1 MSTAFLGVDIVDIG
15 ENVLAVGIAILHC
28 NLNDNSVLFT
38 LQINRLR
45 IDFILILIHKF
56 NVLDNTAGKMEG
68 FTLILGTF
76 IGQGNRDALIQ
87 KGQLANTQ
95 TQSIIAVFRFCKNGG
110 IRFEMYRGTRSFA
123 ITLFIKLFRGFALS
137 KLNAV
142 AFAAAAHFNLHVL
155 AQCVNAGNTDT
166 MQTAGN
172 LITAVTELT
181 ACMQY
186 CHNNLNSRLLFL
198 FHHIHG
204 NATAV
209 IDNRNAV
216 ILMDNY
222 FDITAVAGQSLV
234 NTVVHNL
241 IHQMV
246 QTAGGRTADIHR
258 RSFAYS
264 LQAL

>member
-1 MSTAFLGVDIVDIG
+1 
-15 ENVLAVGIAILHC
+15 
-28 NLNDNSVLFT
+28 
-38 LQINRLR
+38 
-45 IDFILILIHKF
+45 
-56 NVLDNTAGKMEG
+56 MEG

-76 IGQGNRDALIQ
+76 IGQGNGDTLIQ

-95 TQSIIAVFRFCKNGG
+95 TQGIIAVFSFRKDGS
-110 IRFEMYRGTRSFA
+110 IRLKMYRSTGNIA
-123 ITLFIKLFRGFALS
+123 IALFIELFRGFALS

-142 AFAAAAHFNLHVL
+142 AFAAAAHFNLHML
-155 AQCVNAGNTDT
+155 TQSVNAGNTYT
-166 MQTAGN
+166 MQAAGN
-172 LITAVTELT
+172 LVAAVTELT

-186 CHNNLNSRLLFL
+186 CHDNLNSRLLFL

-204 NATAV
+204 DTTAV

-222 FDITAVAGQSLV
+222 LDITAVAGQSLV

-246 QTAGGRTADIHR
+246 QTAGGRTADIHS